1 MRYLNIKRNIISILY
16 AALYI
21 LVMGVALFEI
31 LNLTFITSS
40 SKYLVAGI
48 VVLGIIIYLIIA
60 FLVKENG
67 LISQFEQKKVLLFC
81 LEIFVIMACVGALF
95 LVRASQNITIAVL
108 HSLLLLCFAIVGR
121 FLFGRL
127 NGIITVF
134 IGFTFLFFL
143 ETVVPLDASSTVSVL
158 CFLIPYAVFLGVSR
172 YIVSSMAQNPSLIVM
187 SYLILS
193 FVFSVA
199 IGINSLVVL
208 LFFGCILSLLFGRH
222 KDDKHC
228 LVASG
233 IPCAGLLLLFTI
245 LIITVAYFIIPELIT
260 VPDFQIDPAIIL
272 NNFDYWIIP
281 LCINKFTRII
291 QYLLLSFGSG
301 IIPTIL
307 LFFAVLSGYYCI
319 VKKVSY
325 IGPVLFSFL
334 GLIAYYILFCKT
346 GSPFPYFN
354 YFLPI
359 LISYGFT
366 NTLIPYETNKVE
378 NKSVDAPGKTDEI
391 QEETPDPDEENDGTE
406 EESVVLPAEP
416 APVKK
421 QKENDLASVA
431 QNILSSVKDEDE
443 IPEWTISEDYVA
455 PSIDNPVVEK
465 TMEQPKPDFSS
476 VESEEESEVTSEEE
490 SESAPGEQLSQQDD
504 MGNEDNMLSMNSISR
519 DMEEESSL
527 VESFAE
533 HTENTTDV
541 TNISNDGSND
551 MEQFIAQDNVLELD
565 ELLERL
571 DISDNIKRMNERAQ
585 EDMADVIER
594 DEEKVELDDALP
606 LKPSKSTLPKYKKP
620 NFDFEMEPVSIPLDD
635 SYSNISEYDEVPTV
649 HDLES
654 KWKSQESTIVETVA
668 SPVNDTVDESN
679 NKNYSDVHSD
689 EIVRK
694 NGSGKRSYHRITI
707 R

>member
-1 MRYLNIKRNIISILY
+1 
-16 AALYI
+16 
-21 LVMGVALFEI
+21 MGVALFEI

-95 LVRASQNITIAVL
+95 LVRASQNVTIAVL

-134 IGFTFLFFL
+134 TGFTFLFFL

-158 CFLIPYAVFLGVSR
+158 CFLIPYAAFLGVSR
-172 YIVSSMAQNPSLIVM
+172 YIVSSMAQNPSLIVI
-187 SYLILS
+187 SYLILG

-208 LFFGCILSLLFGRH
+208 LFLGCILSLLFGRH
-222 KDDKHC
+222 KKDKHC
-228 LVASG
+228 LAASG

-245 LIITVAYFIIPELIT
+245 LIIAVAYFIIPELIT
-260 VPDFQIDPAIIL
+260 IPDFQIDPAIMI

-281 LCINKFTRII
+281 LCIHKFTRLI
-291 QYLLLSFGSG
+291 QYLLLSFSSG

-319 VKKVSY
+319 VKKASY

-346 GSPFPYFN
+346 GSPFPYFT

-378 NKSVDAPGKTDEI
+378 NKPVDAHGKTDEI
-391 QEETPDPDEENDGTE
+391 QEEKPDLDEENNGTE
-406 EESVVLPAEP
+406 EESVVPPIEP
-416 APVKK
+416 VPVKK

-431 QNILSSVKDEDE
+431 KNIISSVKDEDE

-455 PSIDNPVVEK
+455 PSIDNPVVEEEP
-465 TMEQPKPDFSS
+465 MEQPKPDFSS
-476 VESEEESEVTSEEE
+476 VESEEETEVTSEEE
-490 SESAPGEQLSQQDD
+490 LESELALEEESESELGEQLSQQDD
-504 MGNEDNMLSMNSISR
+504 MENEDNMLLMNSISR
-519 DMEEESSL
+519 DMEDEPSL

-541 TNISNDGSND
+541 TSISNDGSND

-571 DISDNIKRMNERAQ
+571 DISDNIKRMNEKAQ

-679 NKNYSDVHSD
+679 NKNYNDVHSD

>member
-1 MRYLNIKRNIISILY
+1 MNIKRNIISILY

-67 LISQFEQKKVLLFC
+67 IISQFEQKKVLLFC

-187 SYLILS
+187 SYLILG

-346 GSPFPYFN
+346 GSPFPYFT

-378 NKSVDAPGKTDEI
+378 NKSVDAHGKTDEI
-391 QEETPDPDEENDGTE
+391 QEETPAPDEENDGTE
-406 EESVVLPAEP
+406 EESVVPPVEP

-519 DMEEESSL
+519 DMEEEPSL